1 MKPLLI
7 VNPRSGGGRTGE
19 LFEKMRG
26 PLARS
31 VGDFDTVFTEQS
43 RHAVDLARVAALD
56 GRETV
61 VAVGGDGAI
70 HEVVNGL
77 MQAQEQGAKRTRL
90 GVIGTGTG
98 GDFRKSLAIEHRLD
112 KYGEAIAHSTPV
124 PIDVARFSYATH
136 DDAPAQAYFVNI
148 LSVGIGGLVD
158 RYVADGSRSLGG
170 TFAYLAASVRGLI
183 NCEVGVLGCTIHEGG
198 QKREQEIRTRS
209 LAICN
214 GRFFGSGMHI
224 APMARLDDGIL
235 DVVDLGDAPRLRFMM
250 VSSQVYTGAH
260 LRHEGVK
267 HFRCDK
273 LELELLNKNIKDSF
287 ILDVDG
293 EPLGRL
299 PISIEIVR
307 SALSVLVP
315 PASARTGAAFGHQPP
330 R

>member
-26 PLARS
+26 PVERV
-31 VGDFDTVFTEQS
+31 VGGFDTVFTERG
-43 RHAVDLARVAALD
+43 RHAVDLARTAALE

-77 MQAQEQGAKRTRL
+77 MQAQEQGAKGTRL

-98 GDFRKSLAIEHRLD
+98 GDFRKSLAIDHRLD
-112 KYGEAIAHSTPV
+112 KYGEVIAHGVPV
-124 PIDVARFSYATH
+124 HIDVGRFSYATH
-136 DDAPAQAYFVNI
+136 DDAPAHAYFINI

-158 RYVADGSRSLGG
+158 RYVADGSRAFGG
-170 TFAYLAASVRGLI
+170 TFAYFAASLRGLI
-183 NCEVGVLGCTIHEGG
+183 NCEVGVLGCTISCDG
-198 QKREQEIRTRS
+198 QKREEEIRSRS

-214 GRFFGSGMHI
+214 GRFFGSGMHV
-224 APMARLDDGIL
+224 APMAKLDDGLL
-235 DVVDLGDAPRLRFMM
+235 DVVNLGDAPRLRFLM
-250 VSSQVYTGAH
+250 VSSRVYTGAH
-260 LRHEGVK
+260 IRHEDVK

-273 LELELLNKNIKDSF
+273 LELELRNKSIKDSF

-299 PISIEIVR
+299 PITVEVVR
-307 SALSVLVP
+307 AALPVLAP
-315 PASARTGAAFGHQPP
+315 AAFERQPP